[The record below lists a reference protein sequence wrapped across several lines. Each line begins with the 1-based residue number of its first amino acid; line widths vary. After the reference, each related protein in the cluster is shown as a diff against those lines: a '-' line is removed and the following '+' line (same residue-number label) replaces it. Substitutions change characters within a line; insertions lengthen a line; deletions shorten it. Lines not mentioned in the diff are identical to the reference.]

1 MFIDKMNKIGWKEVV
16 GMPAISVSIQP
27 EIISWAL
34 GQAREEQLG
43 TKLMN
48 NIKQWLDGTKTPTFN
63 QIEDFSRKANIPLG
77 YFFLQTP
84 PVEQLQL
91 IEYRTVDSAELAHP
105 SRNLIDTIHEMESVQ
120 AWMKE
125 YRQETGFDV
134 LPVVGSLKGDDGFK
148 HIAETIRNNLDL
160 SNIWY
165 ESCTNMN
172 VAFNYVRSRLEE
184 CGIVVMLNG
193 VVGKNTHRTLSI
205 DEFRAFAMV
214 DEWAPLIFINGA
226 DSQGARLFSLFHE
239 IAHIW
244 LGENDLYNDR
254 GNSREVK
261 PIEILCNAVAG
272 ELMVP
277 FDKFLDEWNAA
288 AYAASRE
295 KIKNLA
301 KHFKCGESVIA
312 RKAFDAK
319 KISYDLYKSIIDDA
333 IEAYRQMKENKESN
347 GGNYYNTMGN
357 RLDGCFVRALCE
369 SINSGRTTYS
379 EAYRLTNTSRK
390 TFSEIALRLGGVV

>member
-1 MFIDKMNKIGWKEVV
+1 
-16 GMPAISVSIQP
+16 MPAISVSIQP

-48 NIKQWLDGTKTPTFN
+48 NIKQWLEGTKTPTFN

-91 IEYRTVDSAELAHP
+91 IDYRTVDSVELAHP

-125 YRQETGFDV
+125 FRQETGFDV
-134 LPVVGSLKGDDGFK
+134 LPVVGCLNGNDDFK
-148 HIAETIRNNLDL
+148 YIARTIRKNMDL
-160 SNIWY
+160 SDTWY

-172 VAFNYVRSRLEE
+172 AAFNYVRSRLEE

-193 VVGKNTHRTLSI
+193 VVGKNTHRTLSV

-254 GNSREVK
+254 GNSHEIK

-277 FDKFLDEWNAA
+277 FDKFLVEWDAA
-288 AYAASRE
+288 AYADTRV

-301 KHFKCGESVIA
+301 KRFRCGESVIA

-319 KISYDLYKSIIDDA
+319 KISYDLYKSIVDDA

>member
-1 MFIDKMNKIGWKEVV
+1 
-16 GMPAISVSIQP
+16 MPAISVSIQP

-134 LPVVGSLKGDDGFK
+134 LPVVGSLKGNDDFK

-160 SNIWY
+160 SDIWY

-172 VAFNYVRSRLEE
+172 AAFNYVRSRLEE

-193 VVGKNTHRTLSI
+193 VVGKNTHRTLSV

-277 FDKFLDEWNAA
+277 FDKFLVEWNAA
-288 AYAASRE
+288 TYADSGE

-301 KHFKCGESVIA
+301 RHFKCGESVIA